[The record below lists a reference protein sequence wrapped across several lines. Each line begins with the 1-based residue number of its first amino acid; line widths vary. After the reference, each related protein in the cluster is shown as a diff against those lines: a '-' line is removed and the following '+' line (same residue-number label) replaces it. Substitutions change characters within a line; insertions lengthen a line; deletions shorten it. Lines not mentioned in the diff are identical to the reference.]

1 MKVATL
7 LKSLGLY
14 SLKVNSMFSFYAE
27 GLNLVQVRIGPVG
40 LVLKYNWSQNKILWM
55 VKYHII

>member
-14 SLKVNSMFSFYAE
+14 SLKVNSMFSFHAE

-40 LVLKYNWSQNKILWM
+40 LVTILAQLN
-55 VKYHII
+55 VGQQK